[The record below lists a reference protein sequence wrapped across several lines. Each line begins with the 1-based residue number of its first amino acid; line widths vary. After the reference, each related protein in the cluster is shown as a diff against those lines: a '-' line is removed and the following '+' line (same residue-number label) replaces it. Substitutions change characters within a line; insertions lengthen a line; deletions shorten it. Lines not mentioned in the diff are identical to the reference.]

1 VIEPDGDLLFDRVD
15 AFNYSNVAVEHGGL
29 LLYYKTFLLGGL
41 SLPSPVMMRSHT
53 VFAHPIA
60 HPKRAEMHVPER

>member
-1 VIEPDGDLLFDRVD
+1 LQHFP
-15 AFNYSNVAVEHGGL
+15 FNYSNAAVEHGGL
-29 LLYYKTFLLGGL
+29 LLHYKTFLLGGL
-41 SLPSPVMMRSHT
+41 SDT